1 MLDIA
6 LPEKI
11 ASKVNKDVTGLVAF
25 HDLAQRKCKNIAAAS
40 ITSFKSVIRPKQ
52 QYRLCILGTL
62 IDLVY
67 SATDCKSSWF
77 SVSFCVSSCR
87 RAITCNNRNKY
98 IMEYDVLI

>member
-40 ITSFKSVIRPKQ
+40 ITSFKSVIGPCA
-52 QYRLCILGTL
+52 Y
-62 IDLVY
+62 
-67 SATDCKSSWF
+67 
-77 SVSFCVSSCR
+77 
-87 RAITCNNRNKY
+87 
-98 IMEYDVLI
+98 